1 MIMNYKQTIV
11 TILLIGSSLLVSE
24 AQTNF
29 YLNGLGR
36 ALVTNDKLLG
46 KVLENDSLSARRGA
60 GGYALFDLKANLD
73 VKKNFKGNAILRV
86 RNEFGTFWG
95 RGAALEFRQL
105 QLKGLI
111 GNGIQYEIG
120 DINVGMTPYTV
131 YNSEEIYHKYESS
144 IHAGRRKILEYEN
157 FNFGND
163 WRLQG
168 VQANTTLLFKKGIQK
183 LMIKGFATRTNPTN
197 ETNIPDR
204 VLAGGSVNVLQSKF
218 LEVGGNYVGLLDI
231 PIQTAQMNYE
241 NNVLTGNTKL
251 KYDKEKFGLSLFG
264 ETGFSNYRYEE
275 NITTLYVSSYNDFF
289 YDMGLSGTYKPI
301 GLKVSTSYKDVGP
314 QFSSP
319 AAQTTRLNVGKTP
332 LLYSTL
338 ENNTVNRQQ
347 LLFDRF
353 TQERIYNRSISPVLM
368 QYFPEYNNS
377 SPYGA
382 ATPNRKGFSVA
393 SSVGSSD
400 RVVEAEVIAEL
411 LSEVAGEGTPERRK
425 YTVISGGS
433 LFHLNKLLRF
443 RKDLSLNF
451 GFRTEQTT
459 RNGQA
464 PINLQSTLIDAGTSI
479 EFVSKIDLLVGVKM
493 LQASGNEYLAVRDQ
507 FNVPTSFPAYLLN
520 KTEYIYSGGFR
531 VRFSEEASFAVN
543 YNVCDYSNKL
553 NSAMSYRMNQLFL
566 NYTVSF

>member
-1 MIMNYKQTIV
+1 MNYKHSIAI
-11 TILLIGSSLLVSE
+11 ILLVGSAMVSE

-29 YLNGLGR
+29 YLSGLGR
-36 ALVTNDKLLG
+36 ALVANDKLSG
-46 KVLENDSLSARRGA
+46 DVLQNDSLSPRRGA

-131 YNSEEIYHKYESS
+131 YNSDEIYHRFESA
-144 IHAGRRKILEYEN
+144 IHDSRRKILEYEN

-168 VQANTTLLFKKGIQK
+168 AQANTSLLFKKGIQK
-183 LMIKGFATRTNPTN
+183 LSIKGFATRTNATN
-197 ETNIPDR
+197 EINIPDR
-204 VLAGGSVNVLQSKF
+204 VLAGGSVYVVQSKF
-218 LEVGGNYVGLLDI
+218 FEIGGNYVGLLDI
-231 PIQTAQMNYE
+231 PIQTAQINYQ

-251 KYDKEKFGLSLFG
+251 KYDKEKISLSING
-264 ETGFSNYRYEE
+264 ETGFSNYKYEE
-275 NITTLYVSSYNDFF
+275 NITQISVSSYNDFF
-289 YDMGLSGTYKPI
+289 YDLGLSGNYKPAGI
-301 GLKVSTSYKDVGP
+301 KLSASYKDVGP

-319 AAQTTRLNVGKTP
+319 AAQTTRLNVSRTP

-338 ENNTVNRQQ
+338 QNNTVNRQQ

-353 TQERIYNRSISPVLM
+353 TQEKLYNRSISPVLLA
-368 QYFPEYNNS
+368 YFPEYNNS

-382 ATPNRKGFSVA
+382 ATPNRKGTSFTSSIGA
-393 SSVGSSD
+393 SD
-400 RVVEAEVIAEL
+400 KVVEAEVLVDL

-425 YTVISGGS
+425 FTVIRGGS
-433 LFHLNKLLRF
+433 LFHLSKLIKF
-443 RKDLSLNF
+443 KKDLSFNF
-451 GFRTEQTT
+451 GFRTEQTK

-464 PINLQSTLIDAGTSI
+464 TVNLQSTLIDAGSSI
-479 EFVSKIDLLVGVKM
+479 EFVNKVDLLIGVKL

-507 FNVPTSFPAYLLN
+507 FNVPTSFPAYIIN
-520 KTEYIYSGGFR
+520 KTEYIYSGGLR
-531 VRFSEEASFAVN
+531 VRFSEGSSFSVN
-543 YNVCDYSNKL
+543 YNVCDYKNKIS
-553 NSAMSYRMNQLFL
+553 SAMSYRMNQLFV